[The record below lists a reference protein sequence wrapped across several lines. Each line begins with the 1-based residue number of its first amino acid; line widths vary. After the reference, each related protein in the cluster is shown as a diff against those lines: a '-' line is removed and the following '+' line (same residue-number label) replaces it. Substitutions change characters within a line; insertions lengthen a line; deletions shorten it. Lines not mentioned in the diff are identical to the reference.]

1 MNTFTYSAPTARQ
14 LPDTP
19 TPRAWVGC
27 LGCYNGGLL
36 NGAWVAGTVAGDVS
50 RALKVKLGEPAIYG
64 QNCLVCV
71 KCGSDEFN
79 VFDHENYGGLLSG
92 ECDPMTAQ
100 RMAEL
105 WEELEESDS
114 GEELRAYAANLH
126 LSLSDLGTW
135 RDDFENN
142 YIGTY
147 GSFREYADSV
157 ADDVVLAGVNDE
169 TVKRYFDYDAWAR
182 DLAHDYTVLE
192 LPDFSVAVFSD

>member
-1 MNTFTYSAPTARQ
+1 
-14 LPDTP
+14 
-19 TPRAWVGC
+19 
-27 LGCYNGGLL
+27 LGCYNGGEL

-105 WEELEESDS
+105 WEELEESNNT
-114 GEELRAYAANLH
+114 EELRAYAANLH
-126 LSLSDLGTW
+126 LSLSDLGSW
-135 RDDFENN
+135 RDDFENA
-142 YIGTY
+142 YVGTY
-147 GSFREYADSV
+147 GTWRSGFYCLSKQGLTLTSTFMQFPV
-157 ADDVVLAGVNDE
+157 WFWVVFITASLSILLTKILG
-169 TVKRYFDYDAWAR
+169 RG
-182 DLAHDYTVLE
+182 
-192 LPDFSVAVFSD
+192 

>member
-1 MNTFTYSAPTARQ
+1 
-14 LPDTP
+14 
-19 TPRAWVGC
+19 
-27 LGCYNGGLL
+27 LGCYNGGEL

-50 RALKVKLGEPAIYG
+50 RAVKVKLGEPAIYG

-79 VFDHENYGGLLSG
+79 VFDFENYGGLLSG

-114 GEELRAYAANLH
+114 GEELRAYAANIH

-135 RDDFENN
+135 RDDFENA
-142 YIGTY
+142 YVGTY
-147 GSFREYADSV
+147 GTWREYADSV

-182 DLAHDYTVLE
+182 DLAHDYTVLV
-192 LPDFSVAVFSD
+192 LPDFSVAVFQD